1 LIAGVMREGV
11 ARHPDNDWI
20 LVVGFT
26 QSLSTSTPSAAVS
39 PHAPSGP
46 PAARLPGAAASV
58 PPPIQRDTQGRSG
71 SLRVETCIRTRDR
84 HADDLTV
91 FTDLD
96 PSHGRGTE
104 RDFRRARLRRGDP
117 QYADTHWLLA
127 SRFPHIRW
135 NRTGSDELLKRARV
149 DRFDQI
155 SVKPCNLGP
164 SAVLA
169 LRITGHRDQP
179 GGSACRG

>member
-1 LIAGVMREGV
+1 MAGASTPACASV
-11 ARHPDNDWI
+11 ARR
-20 LVVGFT
+20 
-26 QSLSTSTPSAAVS
+26 
-39 PHAPSGP
+39 PHSGCG
-46 PAARLPGAAASV
+46 PGH
-58 PPPIQRDTQGRSG
+58 D
-71 SLRVETCIRTRDR
+71 RV
-84 HADDLTV
+84 
-91 FTDLD
+91 
-96 PSHGRGTE
+96 
-104 RDFRRARLRRGDP
+104 RDFLIPSIITSQTAALGFRSA
-117 QYADTHWLLA
+117 YADTHWLLA